1 MKKND
6 IDLGGHTSLTLGFS
20 DGSVQMNL
28 ERHEKIQSR
37 EL

>member
-1 MKKND
+1 MKKFD
-6 IDLGGHTSLTLGFS
+6 IDLGGHTSLTLGFIDS
-20 DGSVQMNL
+20 SVQINL